1 MFLAIAEV
9 NFSVWIRFKV
19 YAFRAGCYAGLFFVR
34 ITMQNRPM
42 KLLLCVLLAA
52 LSYLQYR
59 LWFGEGSLANLHRLQ
74 QAIDAQSMDNAQLR
88 ERNQLLSA
96 KVFALKEGSDAIE
109 ERARVDLGMIKKGE
123 TFFMVVPPGSEK
135 ANSR

>member
-1 MFLAIAEV
+1 
-9 NFSVWIRFKV
+9 
-19 YAFRAGCYAGLFFVR
+19 
-34 ITMQNRPM
+34 M

-59 LWFGEGSLANLHRLQ
+59 LWFGEGSVAHLHRLQ
-74 QAIDAQSMDNAQLR
+74 QEIDAQDIDNAQLR
-88 ERNQLLSA
+88 ERNELLSA
-96 KVFALKEGSDAIE
+96 EVFALKEGTEAIE

-135 ANSR
+135 ATAR